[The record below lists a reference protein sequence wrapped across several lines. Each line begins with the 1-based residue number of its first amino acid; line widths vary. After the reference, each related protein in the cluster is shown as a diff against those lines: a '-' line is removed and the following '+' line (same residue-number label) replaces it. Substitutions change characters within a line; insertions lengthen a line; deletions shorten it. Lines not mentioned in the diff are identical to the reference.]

1 MGVGGRVYTQ
11 EMTRVLLAIALAAA
25 AAGCSSTPS
34 APTTTSSP
42 YSQTDLTVGTGAVAG
57 AASTVVVAYTGWLYD
72 SSKTAGKG
80 AQFDTNTSFSVV
92 LGGGQVIKGWD
103 RGIPGMRVGGRRRL
117 VIPPDLAYGS
127 AGSGTAIPP
136 DATLLF
142 DITLNAVE

>member
-1 MGVGGRVYTQ
+1 MDRVF
-11 EMTRVLLAIALAAA
+11 LALALVAA
-25 AAGCSSTPS
+25 ASGCSSTPS

-42 YSQTDLTVGTGAVAG
+42 YSQTDLTVGTGAT
-57 AASTVVVAYTGWLYD
+57 AATGNTVTVAYTGWLYD

-80 AQFDTNTSFSVV
+80 TQFDTSTTFSFP

-127 AGSGTAIPP
+127 NGSGTAIPP
-136 DATLLF
+136 NATLLF

>member
-1 MGVGGRVYTQ
+1 MNRVF
-11 EMTRVLLAIALAAA
+11 LALALVAA

-42 YSQTDLTVGTGAVAG
+42 YSQTDLTVGTGAT
-57 AASTVVVAYTGWLYD
+57 AATGNTVTVAYTGWLYE

-80 AQFDTNTSFSVV
+80 AQFDTNTSFPFP
-92 LGGGQVIKGWD
+92 LGSGQVIKGWD

-127 AGSGTAIPP
+127 NGSGTAIPP
-136 DATLLF
+136 NATLLF